1 MELGG
6 RYNNH
11 SKYGDNFTYSFN
23 PSYLIQNQFKLFFN
37 LSTGF
42 KAPSLYQLY
51 GQFGSDDAT
60 NALVNLGIDLDTA
73 ESISQRACYHELGT
87 KLNVQCDFEDSELEN
102 MRLERESF

>member
-1 MELGG
+1 MKVSIVPQLNCACEI
-6 RYNNH
+6 
-11 SKYGDNFTYSFN
+11 
-23 PSYLIQNQFKLFFN
+23 YLD
-37 LSTGF
+37 G
-42 KAPSLYQLY
+42 QLY